1 MRTNTEDM
9 GKHSADCNRRV
20 RSVLSSQL
28 LCTFVWPCEQ
38 PMILLSVA
46 VWVGLVL
53 TVVPF
58 HGAYGEP
65 AFPTL
70 WGSQIWFGTEVITMT
85 ACFNCLWVISQTAGF
100 HDLWMLLLW
109 QRKKYGKW
117 KEVIWAQGAYHES
130 ISWRNWD
137 YPTSYTTLPS
147 VFIQKGRWF
156 PPYILYIWS
165 LFHSCGW
172 LIMLLITHLYW
183 PPDFSINLTLFEQLT
198 LACDSVSYAVYASEN
213 IYCVFALV

>member
-53 TVVPF
+53 TVVLF

-85 ACFNCLWVISQTAGF
+85 ACFHCLWVISQTAGF

-117 KEVIWAQGAYHES
+117 KEVSPGS
-130 ISWRNWD
+130 ISWKHSMEELR
-137 YPTSYTTLPS
+137 LPN
-147 VFIQKGRWF
+147 
-156 PPYILYIWS
+156 ILYYSS
-165 LFHSCGW
+165 LRCSSRKADDFH
-172 LIMLLITHLYW
+172 H
-183 PPDFSINLTLFEQLT
+183 
-198 LACDSVSYAVYASEN
+198 
-213 IYCVFALV
+213 IYCTFGQSFIHVVD